1 MTTILLAGMLGFLV
15 IVLIVL
21 IVLTLM
27 RMAMKRDTFDSGG

>member
-15 IVLIVL
+15 IVL